1 MRKIKL
7 LGLVLLLQFSFGAVA
22 QEDEETKAMYY
33 KYWVKLKD
41 KETSKYSIEKPLEY
55 LTQRAIDRREK
66 QNIAVTEQDF
76 PVNEAYAKKIQEDF
90 NATVISR
97 SRWFNA
103 LIVEVYE
110 EKTMENIKKL
120 DFVTEY
126 TLLGEW
132 EDKEDEE
139 EEEEDF
145 EKDSAYYAN
154 LEKAIDSYEEP
165 YRKSYIEMPDVY
177 KLKTGIYGDAQK
189 QIKILNGIKLHDMG
203 YDGSGMVI
211 AILDAGFYKVNT
223 MPQFDSLRKNG
234 QILGTKDLVAYDGD
248 VYKDDNHGMNVLS
261 CIGANM
267 PGEIVGTA
275 PKASFWLIRTED
287 DGSEFPVEEANWV
300 IGAEYADSVG
310 ADVINSS
317 LGYTTFNGDR
327 FPRKPKAL
335 DGKTSIATLGA
346 DIAASKGIIICTSA
360 GNSGTNKEWKF
371 IGSPADAFN
380 VLSVGG
386 ITKSKNR
393 SSFSSYG
400 PTADGRV
407 KPTVSAVA
415 TSSVVAKGKTSGT
428 ADGTSFASPILCGMV
443 ACLWQANPT
452 KTYKEIMDAI
462 IQSSSHVNN
471 PDDSY
476 GNGVPDFYVA
486 NILLGN
492 KGNFNFNQD
501 QLISPVTSDFTDWID
516 IRFFSSVDQEIEVL
530 IQYEAEEGGKRKK
543 VYKSSQEVKKGEF
556 LVLTPQKKLKAK
568 KTEGKYILTIVNA
581 QGIVFTRTLEK

>member
-1 MRKIKL
+1 MKHIKII
-7 LGLVLLLQFSFGAVA
+7 GFVLLLQFSFGALG
-22 QEDEETKAMYY
+22 QDEDSNEDKYY
-33 KYWVKLKD
+33 KYWVTLKD
-41 KETSKYSIEKPLEY
+41 KEVSKYSVDKPIVY
-55 LTQRAIDRREK
+55 LTQRAIDRRKK

-76 PVNEAYAKKIQEDF
+76 PVNESYAKKIAADF
-90 NATVISR
+90 NATVFSR

-103 LIVEVYE
+103 LIVEVYDE
-110 EKTMENIKKL
+110 ETIKEIEKL
-120 DFVTEY
+120 DFVTGT

-132 EDKEDEE
+132 PVKQDDEDEE
-139 EEEEDF
+139 ELEE
-145 EKDSAYYAN
+145 DSAYYAA
-154 LEKAIDSYEEP
+154 LEKAVESYQEP
-165 YRKSYIEMPDVY
+165 SRKSFLDIPGASD
-177 KLKTGIYGDAQK
+177 LINGAYGESID
-189 QIKILNGIKLHDMG
+189 QIKILNGLKLHEMG

-267 PGEIVGTA
+267 PGEIIGTA
-275 PKASFWLIRTED
+275 PKASFWLLRTED

-317 LGYTTFNGDR
+317 LGYTEFNGDK
-327 FPRKPKAL
+327 FPRSPKAL

-360 GNSGTNKEWKF
+360 GNSGRSKEWKF

-386 ITKSKNR
+386 ITKDKNR
-393 SSFSSYG
+393 STFSSFG
-400 PTADGRV
+400 PTADGRI
-407 KPTVSAVA
+407 KPTVCAVA
-415 TSSVVAKGKTSGT
+415 TNSIVAKGKTSGT
-428 ADGTSFASPILCGMV
+428 ADGTSFASPIMCGMV

-471 PDDSY
+471 PDNSY
-476 GNGVPDFYVA
+476 GNGVPDFYIA

-492 KGNFNFNQD
+492 AGDFNFNQD
-501 QLISPVTSDFTDWID
+501 QLLGPIISDFTNWVD
-516 IRFFSSVDQEIEVL
+516 IRFYSASDQEISIL
-530 IQYEAEEGGKRKK
+530 IVHEAEEGGKRKK
-543 VYKSSQEVKKGEF
+543 VFKAKEDVSKGKF
-556 LVLTPQKKLKAK
+556 FVLTPEKKLKAK
-568 KTEGKYILTIVNA
+568 KYEGKYILTVMNE
-581 QGIVFTRTLEK
+581 QGVLFTRELER